1 MLPGRYI
8 KLERR
13 DECECEHCGAPL
25 IVGDEVW
32 EDTDRQPG
40 LFCGERCGRAALRER
55 DTLPSPRR
63 LLAAELA
70 VAPAPLAILGQGT
83 SRTTIPAE

>member
-1 MLPGRYI
+1 
-8 KLERR
+8 
-13 DECECEHCGAPL
+13 
-25 IVGDEVW
+25 
-32 EDTDRQPG
+32 
-40 LFCGERCGRAALRER
+40 LRER